1 MPVEVSYQAP
11 IDLPVSSIRQI
22 AKDVFQGEGVKK
34 DKVISLV
41 FVDHAYMTEI
51 NKSYFHR
58 DESTDVISF
67 FLNDDL
73 FPGGVKSPW
82 GEIYICV
89 DRAREQADDYQVT
102 LQNEI
107 TRLIIHGLL
116 HLIGYS
122 DETMEDRKRMTEL
135 ENRYLSHIEQQ

>member
-1 MPVEVSYQAP
+1 MPVEVSFQAP
-11 IDLPVSSIRQI
+11 IDLPVNRFRQI
-22 AKDVFQGEGVKK
+22 AKAVFQGEGVKR
-34 DKVISLV
+34 DKMISLV

-58 DESTDVISF
+58 NESTDVISF

-89 DRAREQADDYQVT
+89 DRAREQADEYQVT

-122 DETMEDRKRMTEL
+122 DETTEQRKRMTEL
-135 ENRYLSHIEQQ
+135 ENRYLSHIEPC

>member
-11 IDLPVSSIRQI
+11 VDLPVSSIRQI
-22 AKDVFQGEGVKK
+22 AKDVFQGEGIKK

-41 FVDHAYMTEI
+41 FVDHAYMTGI

-58 DESTDVISF
+58 NESTDVISF

-73 FPGGVKSPW
+73 FPGGLKSPW